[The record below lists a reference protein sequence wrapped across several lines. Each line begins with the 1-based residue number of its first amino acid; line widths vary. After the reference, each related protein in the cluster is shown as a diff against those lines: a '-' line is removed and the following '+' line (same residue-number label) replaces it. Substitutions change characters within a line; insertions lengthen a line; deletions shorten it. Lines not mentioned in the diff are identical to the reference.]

1 MASIYMRIDG
11 FTSEG
16 SATAKDIKTKEGKKK
31 GWFALN
37 SFAWNGSRSVAMDIG
52 NMTNADSGKM
62 TFSKVRVSKEVDGA
76 SEDLL
81 SYLFAPGE
89 KGKTVEIA
97 FTKPSRL
104 GKGKEVYFQMK
115 LEEARLVNYSVSGI
129 KGSQPLERMSL
140 SYTVIHQK
148 HSYEVSGGDL
158 KDGGL
163 VTYNLKDGAMTS
175 GSKK

>member
-11 FTSEG
+11 FTSDG
-16 SATAKDIKTKEGKKK
+16 SATVKEIKTKNGKNK

-37 SFAWNGSRSVAMDIG
+37 SFTWSGSRKVAMDVG
-52 NMTNADSGKM
+52 NMTNADSGKVA
-62 TFSKVRVSKEVDGA
+62 FSKVRVSKEVDGA

-81 SYLFAPGE
+81 SFLFAPGE

-104 GKGKEVYFQMK
+104 GKGKEVYFQLK
-115 LEEARLVNYSVSGI
+115 LEEARLVNYSVYGV

-148 HSYEVSGGDL
+148 HSYEASGGDL

-163 VTYNLKDGAMTS
+163 VTFDLKEGEMKS